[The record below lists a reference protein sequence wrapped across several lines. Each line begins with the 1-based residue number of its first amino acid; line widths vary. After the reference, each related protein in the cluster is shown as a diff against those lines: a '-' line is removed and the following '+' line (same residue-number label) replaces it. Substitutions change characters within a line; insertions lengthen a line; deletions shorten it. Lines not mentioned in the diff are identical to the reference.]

1 MKTPKLDFTTIFH
14 VLYVYFEY
22 KSKFRYFNLLNYGQD
37 SYIAFKDRIKYVI
50 ETIYNGK
57 MVKLDT
63 PTNPVQIDEMA
74 FKRG

>member
-1 MKTPKLDFTTIFH
+1 MS
-14 VLYVYFEY
+14 YVFILNIRVN
-22 KSKFRYFNLLNYGQD
+22 SVFNLLNYGQD
-37 SYIAFKDRIKYVI
+37 SYITFKDRIKYVI

>member
-1 MKTPKLDFTTIFH
+1 MSYMFILNIRVNSVF
-14 VLYVYFEY
+14 
-22 KSKFRYFNLLNYGQD
+22 FNLLNYGQD